1 MSDYVTI
8 RKSSKGTLA
17 ISRPIF
23 EKIATT
29 ATNEVIGAK
38 VTEKVNLKNKTI
50 NKILMQASWF
60 KPVRVT
66 FKRNGDVDVN
76 IAITL
81 AKGSN
86 ADQVSLAIQEKVT
99 NALLA
104 YTENVPFKINIEI
117 IKISK

>member
-1 MSDYVTI
+1 MADYVTV
-8 RKSSKGTLA
+8 RKSSRGTLA

-23 EKIATT
+23 EKIATN
-29 ATNEVIGAK
+29 ATNEVIGAE
-38 VTEKVNLKNKTI
+38 VTEKINLKNKTI
-50 NKILMQASWF
+50 KKMLATWF
-60 KPVRVT
+60 RPVKVS

-76 IAITL
+76 IAISL
-81 AKGSN
+81 KKGVN

-117 IKISK
+117 IRINK

>member
-1 MSDYVTI
+1 MADYVTV
-8 RKSSKGTLA
+8 RKSSKGMLA

-38 VTEKVNLKNKTI
+38 VTEKVSVKNKTL
-50 NKILMQASWF
+50 NKVLASWF

-76 IAITL
+76 IAISL
-81 AKGSN
+81 SKGAN
-86 ADQVSLAIQEKVT
+86 ADQVSLAIQEKVS

-117 IKISK
+117 IKINK

>member
-1 MSDYVTI
+1 MSDYVTV
-8 RKSSKGTLA
+8 RKSSRGTLA

-23 EKIATT
+23 EKIATN

-38 VTEKVNLKNKTI
+38 VTEKVSVKNKTI
-50 NKILMQASWF
+50 NKMLATWF

-76 IAITL
+76 ISISL
-81 AKGSN
+81 SKGSN
-86 ADQVSLAIQEKVT
+86 AAEVSQKIQEKVS